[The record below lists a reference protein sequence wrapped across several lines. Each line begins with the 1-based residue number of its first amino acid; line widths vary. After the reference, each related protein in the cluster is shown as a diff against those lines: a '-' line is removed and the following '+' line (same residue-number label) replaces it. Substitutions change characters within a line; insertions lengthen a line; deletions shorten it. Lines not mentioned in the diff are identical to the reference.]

1 LIFRYLHFVYSNYKK
16 TLIPAGQG
24 GFLRSAPPERSI
36 REDKKE
42 AVRDEKSGVR

>member
-1 LIFRYLHFVYSNYKK
+1 
-16 TLIPAGQG
+16 
-24 GFLRSAPPERSI
+24 LRSAPPERRI